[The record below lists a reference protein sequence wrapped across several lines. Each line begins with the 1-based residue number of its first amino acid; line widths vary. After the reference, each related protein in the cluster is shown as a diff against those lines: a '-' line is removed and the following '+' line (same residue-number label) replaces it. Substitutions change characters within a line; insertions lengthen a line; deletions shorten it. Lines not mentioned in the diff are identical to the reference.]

1 MIKNVFYS
9 QTVFEEKSMDLAERH
24 QTNQNDAWF
33 MGISGAWTPPLWM
46 KGFMAGS
53 PLHHDID
60 IGFSIFLKGS
70 GLTLLWRPILIMA
83 LTGSLI
89 FAADM
94 MRFRRQFGS

>member
-53 PLHHDID
+53 H
-60 IGFSIFLKGS
+60 SITTSTSGS
-70 GLTLLWRPILIMA
+70 PSSSKVRASPCSGDPSSSWPSQEA
-83 LTGSLI
+83 
-89 FAADM
+89 
-94 MRFRRQFGS
+94 